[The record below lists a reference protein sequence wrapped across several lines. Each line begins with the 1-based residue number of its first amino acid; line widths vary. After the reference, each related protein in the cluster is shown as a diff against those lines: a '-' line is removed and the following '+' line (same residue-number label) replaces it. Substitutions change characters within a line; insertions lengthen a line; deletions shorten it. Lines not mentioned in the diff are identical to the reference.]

1 MNAAQLTLNGGEIS
15 PTLHHR
21 LDLEKRASSLAQCRN
36 FIPLPTGGAR
46 KRPGTYYRQKL
57 TDADDNARMFP
68 FRGSD
73 GTRYMLIFSPT
84 KFFAY
89 SIAADTLHTAALDW
103 PITSA
108 QMHSIRFTAINDII
122 LLTSPH
128 FAPTEIRYTGPTSWT
143 FARPRWTSQAQL
155 DTNLDE
161 NCRLTVLSN
170 PVAATWVTATSYV
183 IGNIRRSVDGTREY
197 TCISAHSSGAA
208 TQPGVGASWPTR
220 WKPTSYPHSTPVTI
234 RTHLDRSTW
243 TLGVF
248 YNKGDYVTH
257 AGATYRALFSLTAIT
272 ATTPGAETFPY
283 PTWARVVEPFSPLLS
298 EASPVWQPA
307 GFFEISQRRPDNFF
321 QVEITAIDSSSGT
334 YTVPI
339 VIAGDYNFNTFG
351 TWHGTFAVQES
362 TNGGS
367 EWKTISQYESKGD
380 RNIAETG
387 TAAAPVLM
395 RLGFT
400 SSFSTP
406 SSGTQ
411 RAVLS
416 PVSPY
421 ITSEIDVA
429 YVSDTVMTGFTRGET
444 ASGTTDIW
452 TEGAFSRRRGYP
464 ACAALHER
472 RLIFAATT
480 YRPVSLW
487 FSEIE
492 DFYQMKPGTDDS
504 GGMFL
509 TLAATSQAPI
519 SWLASQRQLFLG
531 TADAEWVIGSDNND
545 APITPTNFLA
555 RQYSAYGSHLSA
567 PSILAGDAVLF
578 VQRHA
583 NRIREMGYIAERETY
598 DAADL
603 TRLAEHLFYT
613 PVNGSE
619 NPRIKSM
626 AWQTSREP
634 ILWVTM
640 TDGSAR
646 TFTYIRAERVHAWA
660 THDMREASIL
670 DIAVSTTDTDDDA
683 VFFLTRRGDRGSGYY
698 LEEMPPNV
706 QRDNETGSPSGDAP
720 HCEAP
725 LVYDCQRTYTVAAGD
740 HLPSVGPWENPRFTI
755 ANVSTAATLTEYVK
769 YQVNAT
775 GSEKT
780 FIGGMPITAEI
791 TSLPLEGQTESGP
804 SLGKKKRISHLYAY
818 LFKGR
823 GLQAGERIATD
834 GSITFTDF
842 TPSLD
847 HYQRAA
853 ANVND
858 SLYYAGWV
866 RANVNIS
873 SLAPCIH
880 LRHTAPAPCTVH
892 VIMANLSIQEP

>member
-46 KRPGTYYRQKL
+46 KRPGTYYRKEL

-73 GTRYMLIFSPT
+73 GARYMLVFAPT

-89 SIAADTLHTAALDW
+89 ATADDTLHTAALDW

-183 IGNIRRSVDGTREY
+183 VGNIRLSVDGTREY
-197 TCISAHSSGAA
+197 TCISAHSSGAS

-220 WKPTSYPHSTPVTI
+220 WKPTTYPKGSSVTI
-234 RTHLDRSTW
+234 RAHVGRTTW
-243 TLGVF
+243 TSGLV
-248 YNKGDYVTH
+248 YTAGDYVIH
-257 AGATYRALFSLTAIT
+257 SGVTYRALSTHTAN
-272 ATTPGAETFPY
+272 AFTTPGAEI
-283 PTWARVVEPFSPLLS
+283 VVGSFWVVVGEPFNALLS
-298 EASPVWQPA
+298 QSHAVWNPAS
-307 GFFEISQRRPDNFF
+307 FFEISQRRPDNFF
-321 QVEITAIDSSSGT
+321 QVELKAITSASGT
-334 YTVPI
+334 FTDPI
-339 VIAGDYNFNTFG
+339 AVSGDWNINTFG
-351 TWHGTFAVQES
+351 IWNGTFAIQES
-362 TNGGS
+362 ANGGA
-367 EWKTISQYESKGD
+367 EWKTIRQYESKGD
-380 RNIAETG
+380 RNVAETG
-387 TAAAPVLM
+387 TAETPVLM

-400 SSFSTP
+400 ESTLTA
-406 SSGTQ
+406 GTGQQ
-411 RAVLS
+411 RAVLA

-421 ITSEIDVA
+421 IASTIDLA
-429 YVSDTVMTGFTRGET
+429 YISPTKMLGTTRGET
-444 ASGTTDIW
+444 ASGTTELW
-452 TEGAFSRRRGYP
+452 TEGAFSRLRGYP

-472 RLIFAATT
+472 RLIFASTS

-492 DFYQMKPGTDDS
+492 DFYHMQPGTDDA

-531 TADAEWVIGSDNND
+531 TADAEWVVGSDNND

-578 VQRHA
+578 VQRHG
-583 NRIREMGYIAERETY
+583 NRIREMGYIAARETY

-603 TRLAEHLFYT
+603 TRLAEHLFYSID
-613 PVNGSE
+613 NDSAA
-619 NPRIKSM
+619 PRIKSM

-640 TDGSAR
+640 TDGTAR
-646 TFTYIRAERVHAWA
+646 TFTYIRSERVHAWA
-660 THDMREASIL
+660 NLDMAGAIIVS
-670 DIAVSTTDTDDDA
+670 IAVSPTDTDDDA
-683 VFFLTRRGDRGSGYY
+683 VFFLTKRAGAYY
-698 LEEMPPNV
+698 LEEMPPNA
-706 QRDNETGSPSGDAP
+706 QRDSEIGDTSSPAP
-720 HCEAP
+720 HRNAP
-725 LVYDCQRTYTVAAGD
+725 LVYDCQRAYTVAAGGT
-740 HLPSVGPWENPRFTI
+740 LPTFAAWVGGKFTL
-755 ANVSTAATLTEYVK
+755 ANVSAAATITEANPGTT
-769 YQVNAT
+769 NAT
-775 GSEKT
+775 GASQSY
-780 FIGGMPITAEI
+780 IAGVPVTAEI